1 MLIREDV
8 IDYFKEYERIPYNI
22 LERELKVPI
31 ESKFIISIIGPRR
44 AGKTYFLFSLYKKM
58 ENAVYLNLEDTR
70 LSNITFKELREIIR
84 IFIEMYG
91 KDSKYLLL
99 DEIQNIEGWEKIIR
113 EFHDLEK
120 YRIFISGSSSKL
132 LSKEIAT
139 QLRGR
144 ALSFLLLPFN
154 FREFLRF
161 KKFSIERYLSKDKE
175 AKIKNLL
182 LKYMEYGG
190 FPDVIKNEEKL
201 RILREYSDLILFRDF
216 IERHKIKNIELARM
230 IHNFMLQNYS
240 KEISIRSL
248 YGKLKTITKVG
259 KDTVYDYVSKLED
272 TMFFFF
278 LRKYSLKVHLRESWP
293 KKIYLC
299 DTGLT
304 KIVRY
309 SQDYGRLMENIVL
322 LEFMRKKNENPL
334 LDVFY
339 LKFPDGEVDFVI
351 KEGMDVKQLMQVT
364 YASGRDEIE
373 KREIKTLIKAG
384 NELNCNN
391 LLIIT
396 WDYEDEIVVENKKIK
411 AVPLWKWL
419 LK

>member
-8 IDYFKEYERIPYNI
+8 IDYFKEYERIPCNI

-364 YASGRDEIE
+364 YASARDEIE